1 MFRNFVISLRRH
13 QDVFMFRR
21 KVAIL
26 VAKMFNMLPLDG
38 VVSKKNFFIL
48 ENESMFRVLNTV
60 EIT

>member
-21 KVAIL
+21 KVVIL

-60 EIT
+60 

>member
-13 QDVFMFRR
+13 QDVFIFRR

-60 EIT
+60 EIS

>member
-26 VAKMFNMLPLDG
+26 VAKMFYIFPLDG
-38 VVSKKNFFIL
+38 IVSKKNFFFL

-60 EIT
+60 EIS

>member
-21 KVAIL
+21 KVVIL

-38 VVSKKNFFIL
+38 VVSKKNFFNL

-60 EIT
+60 EIS

>member
-21 KVAIL
+21 KVVIL

-48 ENESMFRVLNTV
+48 ENESMFRVLNKV
-60 EIT
+60 EIS

>member
-60 EIT
+60 EIS

>member
-21 KVAIL
+21 KVVIL

-38 VVSKKNFFIL
+38 GVSKKNFFIL

-60 EIT
+60 EIS

>member
-21 KVAIL
+21 KVVIL

-60 EIT
+60 EIS

>member
-38 VVSKKNFFIL
+38 GVSKKNFFIL

-60 EIT
+60 EIS